1 MYLYVWVFGHVDEQ
15 PPESGQCGVYP
26 RAKQIRQ
33 EVVELRPREGAGLRP
48 SGSLLL
54 QERRDEVVLSVL
66 GVSVDQLL
74 VNLVRLVHPVQQELH
89 RITVLGQEPLK
100 TTK

>member
-15 PPESGQCGVYP
+15 PPESGQGGVYP
-26 RAKQIRQ
+26 RAKQICQ

-74 VNLVRLVHPVQQELH
+74 VYLVRLVHPVQQELH
-89 RITVLGQEPLK
+89 RITVLGQKPLK